1 MAGANM
7 RAREIMEI
15 SQVQHHNTQNYAMQ
29 DRTPYEVKSKVN
41 KRDYNF
47 APSNAGIEG
56 QLYRQVDKKLQPLIY
71 KLAQLK
77 GHVTDDK
84 LHQRIIDKEMYVQSA
99 MDA

>member
-7 RAREIMEI
+7 KIREIIMELGP
-15 SQVQHHNTQNYAMQ
+15 VQHQ
-29 DRTPYEVKSKVN
+29 DYTRIDSTPYEVKSKVN

-99 MDA
+99 IDA

>member
-1 MAGANM
+1 MKIGDI
-7 RAREIMEI
+7 IMEI
-15 SQVQHHNTQNYAMQ
+15 EVKHHNTQNYAMQ
-29 DRTPYEVKSKVN
+29 GRIPYEVKSKVN

-47 APSNAGIEG
+47 APSNAGVEG

-77 GHVTDDK
+77 GYVTDDK

-99 MDA
+99 IDA